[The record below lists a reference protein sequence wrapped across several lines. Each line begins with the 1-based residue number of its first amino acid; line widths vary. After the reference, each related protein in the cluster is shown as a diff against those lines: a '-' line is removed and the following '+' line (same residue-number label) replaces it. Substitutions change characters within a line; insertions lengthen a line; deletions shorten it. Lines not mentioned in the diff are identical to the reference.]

1 MELSSRGEY
10 PAVASV
16 ECVVTT
22 KNSRW
27 QKRWARWLDR
37 RIPTARSV
45 TLDQRRIFI
54 FPSRAGLG
62 YFLTLALMLIGAINY
77 QNNMA
82 FALVFFL
89 FALFIV
95 AILHTFANLS
105 GLQFDALRGNPT
117 FAGGVAE
124 FEIQLRRTPRRR
136 HHSIQL
142 NWPGQPVT
150 EISLVDSELQIA
162 KLFHA
167 TRQRG
172 LLKPG
177 RLLVQTVYPLG
188 LLRAWTWID
197 LDLSALVYPRPLACA
212 RPVGA
217 GEGQP
222 DGQHQHQLGSDDFY
236 GFRPYRSGDNPRHVL
251 WRARAKGLPLQT
263 KQFSEAQMQ
272 TEWLDWAAL
281 TGERELRLSNL
292 CYWVLEL
299 HRLNTFFGLRLPG
312 AILPLGNGDEQRT
325 RALQQ
330 LALFEL
336 GDSTG
341 GKSMRSGSRG

>member
-1 MELSSRGEY
+1 MT
-10 PAVASV
+10 AQ
-16 ECVVTT
+16 T
-22 KNSRW
+22 RW
-27 QKRWARWLDR
+27 QKRWGRWLDR
-37 RIPTARSV
+37 RIPAARSV

-62 YFLTLALMLIGAINY
+62 FFSALTLMFIGAINY

-124 FEIQLRRTPRRR
+124 FEIQLRRTPRRH
-136 HHSIQL
+136 HHSIQM
-142 NWPGQPVT
+142 NWPGQPLT
-150 EISLVDSELQIA
+150 EISLVDAEQQIA

-167 TRQRG
+167 APRRG

-177 RLLVQTVYPLG
+177 RLLVQTFYPLG

-197 LDLSALVYPRPLACA
+197 LDLSALVYPQPIACA

-222 DGQHQHQLGSDDFY
+222 DGLHQHKLGSDDFY

-263 KQFSEAQMQ
+263 KQFSDAQMQ
-272 TEWLDWAAL
+272 TEWLDWEAL
-281 TGERELRLSNL
+281 SGERELRLSNL

-299 HRLNTFFGLRLPG
+299 HRLNTLFGVRMPG
-312 AILPLGNGDEQRT
+312 ATLPLGSGDEHRV

-330 LALFEL
+330 LALFEFS
-336 GDSTG
+336 DATTRQST
-341 GKSMRSGSRG
+341 RGLFRG